1 MNPQSGMKYSALWA
15 YPYLVAEEVA
25 QAQTS
30 KTNTLTMS
38 QQQFNKQAN
47 ESHLAGG
54 RYHMPIDTAEFA
66 AKCKGGGFHGG
77 LVEMNNCD
85 YGANAHW
92 KAPACPFDISDLL
105 GDEAPKKVEA
115 PKVEETAKAEE
126 VAQAETS
133 KTNNLTM
140 SQQQFNKQA
149 NESHLAGGRY
159 HMPIDTAE

>member
-1 MNPQSGMKYSALWA
+1 MAPMLTGKLQRAHSTSVTCLATRHRKVEA
-15 YPYLVAEEVA
+15 PKAEEVA

-77 LVEMNNCD
+77 LVEMNNCE

-92 KAPACPFDISDLL
+92 KAPACPFDISDL
-105 GDEAPKKVEA
+105 
-115 PKVEETAKAEE
+115 
-126 VAQAETS
+126 
-133 KTNNLTM
+133 
-140 SQQQFNKQA
+140 
-149 NESHLAGGRY
+149 
-159 HMPIDTAE
+159 I